1 MADNPDVTQKTE
13 EIATKAPTPEPV
25 PSTEKESNAAESS
38 KSTSTSPSPEEGA
51 EPTST
56 SGSSPTPSQP
66 AWQAIYSP
74 QHNAYYFYNAETQE
88 TTWTNPLEPAASTSQ
103 EPSDVPSTTPS
114 ASTSSYKA
122 REAAALAAGID
133 PSLAHLDPSLAYA
146 GIPGAS
152 TAPNGQPLFT
162 AKFNARTGAF
172 TANNARDPTH
182 LSEYERAKRMSE
194 FYFDVNQW
202 EQDLATRQEE
212 DKDEAG
218 KKRKRPTKKDLVC
231 PFFQTQ
237 ARADSQSITGTVQG
251 AETVEEDSKDCVV
264 ASVNLFH

>member
-1 MADNPDVTQKTE
+1 MADNPDATQKTE

-38 KSTSTSPSPEEGA
+38 KSASTSPSPKEGA

-56 SGSSPTPSQP
+56 SESSPTPSQP

-218 KKRKRPTKKDLVC
+218 KKRKRPTKKDLER
-231 PFFQTQ
+231 FKEQKRLKKIAKTAWLRQ
-237 ARADSQSITGTVQG
+237 
-251 AETVEEDSKDCVV
+251 
-264 ASVNLFH
+264 

>member
-1 MADNPDVTQKTE
+1 MADNADLTQKTE
-13 EIATKAPTPEPV
+13 ETATKAATPEPSS
-25 PSTEKESNAAESS
+25 STEKESNAAESS
-38 KSTSTSPSPEEGA
+38 KSASTSSSSPEESA
-51 EPTST
+51 EPAST
-56 SGSSPTPSQP
+56 SESSPTPPQP

-88 TTWTNPLEPAASTSQ
+88 TTWTNPLEPAASAPQ
-103 EPSDVPSTTPS
+103 EASDGPSTAPS

-133 PSLAHLDPSLAYA
+133 PSLAYLDPSLAYA

-231 PFFQTQ
+231 RFCQLKEEQ
-237 ARADSQSITGTVQG
+237 ILRVSQERFKEQKRLKKIAKTAWLRQ
-251 AETVEEDSKDCVV
+251 
-264 ASVNLFH
+264 